1 MTSDVIT
8 VKKDT
13 PINNA
18 IEILLEKDITG
29 LPVVEDDMTLIG
41 VISEKDILSVLYDS
55 KNDSAKVEDF
65 MTKEI
70 VSFEVHEEFINIYQC
85 LINNN
90 FRRIPIVADGK
101 LVGII
106 SRSDIIKYLYEPIE
120 YV

>member
-1 MTSDVIT
+1 MFEIKSFMTSDVIT

-65 MTKEI
+65 MTKGVCEKNCVNGHRI
-70 VSFEVHEEFINIYQC
+70 DKLSSKKGILWTRGHR
-85 LINNN
+85 NN
-90 FRRIPIVADGK
+90 
-101 LVGII
+101 
-106 SRSDIIKYLYEPIE
+106 
-120 YV
+120 